1 MKKNVKYRVF
11 NFGPDSL
18 LFEKTKE
25 KVKKEP
31 IVIVGLPGIGLI
43 GKIVA
48 DYLIK
53 QLKAKK
59 FGVFYSPAFSP
70 QVIMKKNGKVRM
82 LSYRFYHAN
91 VSSKEFIFLVG
102 DVQPF
107 ESDWQYAVCRNTL
120 DYLSKFKP
128 KEIITIGGYGTNQF
142 IQKPRVLGA
151 ANTKMEIEEYKKF
164 GVIFGEAKGS
174 IIGAA
179 GLFVTMSS
187 FNGVPAICLM
197 GETHGAY
204 VDANAAKAVLEVIAK
219 RFKIKID
226 YSELEKKVQL
236 TEKAM
241 REIEEELKKMQQPPK
256 EKEGLSYFR

>member
-1 MKKNVKYRVF
+1 MKRKREETVGLKMNE
-11 NFGPDSL
+11 SL
-18 LFEKTKE
+18 IFENSSE
-25 KVKKEP
+25 KVKKNP
-31 IVIVGLPGIGLI
+31 IVIVGLPGIGLV

-59 FGVFYSPAFSP
+59 FAIFYSPAFPP
-70 QVIMKKNGKVRM
+70 QVIMKRNGKVRM

-91 VSSKEFIFLVG
+91 ASSKEFIFLVG
-102 DVQPF
+102 DIQPF
-107 ESDWQYAVCRNTL
+107 ESDWQYSVCNDIL
-120 DYLSKFKP
+120 SYLSKFKP

-151 ANTKMEIEEYKKF
+151 ANTQVEIEEYKKL

-179 GLFVTMSS
+179 GLFVALSHFS
-187 FNGVPAICLM
+187 RIPAICLM

-204 VDANAAKAVLEVIAK
+204 VDANAAKAVLEIIAK
-219 RFKIKID
+219 RFKLKID

-236 TEKAM
+236 TERAM
-241 REIEEELKKMQQPPK
+241 REIEEELKKMQQPK
-256 EKEGLSYFR
+256 EKENLNYFR

>member
-1 MKKNVKYRVF
+1 MVGDVYNAES
-11 NFGPDSL
+11 DSL
-18 LFEKTKE
+18 LFEKVSK
-25 KVKKEP
+25 KVKKHGV
-31 IVIVGLPGIGLI
+31 VIVGLPGIGLV
-43 GKIVA
+43 GKIVV

-59 FGVFYSPAFSP
+59 FAVFYSPAFPP
-70 QVIMKKNGKVRM
+70 QVIMKKSGKVRM

-102 DVQPF
+102 DIQPF
-107 ESDWQYAVCRNTL
+107 ESEWQYYVCKGL
-120 DYLSKFKP
+120 LEYLLKFKP

-151 ANTKMEIEEYKKF
+151 ANAQVEIEEYKKL
-164 GVIFGEAKGS
+164 GVIFGEARGS

-179 GLFVTMSS
+179 GLFVAMGR
-187 FNGVPAICLM
+187 FYGIPAICLM

-219 RFKIKID
+219 KFKMKID

-236 TEKAM
+236 TERAM
-241 REIEEELKKMQQPPK
+241 REIEEELKKMQQPK
-256 EKEGLSYFR
+256 EKENLSYFR